1 MGDEINQT
9 GKRISI
15 PPLNR
20 ARGSGPRKNPRKP
33 PAGSATEKRR
43 RKPQDDQSHQVDEY
57 V

>member
-9 GKRISI
+9 GKRIQI

-20 ARGSGPRKNPRKP
+20 VRGSGARKNPRKS

-43 RKPQDDQSHQVDEY
+43 RPPQDDQSHQVDEY